1 MNETSSNNKPNKLQQ
16 LPQQS
21 TLSRSLTELG
31 IPGSWIAYTGEPAT
45 FILEMGHIVEHL
57 GMLFKG
63 INRDITDY
71 AIFHESPQLK
81 QLVFIIC
88 KHLLAEYSQSIKNT
102 AIATGGDIEFAENC
116 APVVTSVAE
125 GLGIIESDLGYDLTA
140 SVIHT
145 TEMAFISMLDASVQG
160 LLSQNRL
167 MITDFLHHTDFAE
180 SNHFTCILH
189 GIIRSTPPD
198 EGTAGLF
205 T

>member
-1 MNETSSNNKPNKLQQ
+1 MNETFSNNKPQQLQQ
-16 LPQQS
+16 PPQQT
-21 TLSRSLTELG
+21 TLSRSLSDLG

-57 GMLFKG
+57 GMLFKS

-88 KHLLAEYSQSIKNT
+88 KHLLAEYSQSIKNN
-102 AIATGGDIEFAENC
+102 AIPTGGDIEFAENC
-116 APVVTSVAE
+116 APVVSSVAE

-140 SVIHT
+140 NVIHV

-167 MITDFLHHTDFAE
+167 TITDFLHHTDFAD

-189 GIIRSTPPD
+189 GIIRSAPPN
-198 EGTAGLF
+198 EGPTGLF